1 MGKNKTNYD
10 EQIVASVPMGDSTS
24 ETVND
29 TTSAPIPPTEEP
41 TTPAPSTG
49 TDEPGTN
56 PPVLK
61 TLKIHANVANGATSI
76 FDTNGKKYEFVPGEV
91 MQITYPDPNN
101 RIIYIKYSD
110 QYGSN
115 VTNITYVNNYDV
127 EVELKSYLT
136 KEDDKKRY
144 KFAVPENVDEI
155 NIEFVLFS
163 TNVNVSTMVQFV
175 AITNDGK
182 EINDNTV
189 YFDWGDK
196 TYFFTG
202 KSNMYEI
209 SLNAPIDTSTVAIG
223 LIKKPHIEN
232 NNTYFCSYIYNPR
245 QWNYCSSYVYG
256 DKQIE
261 VPKDT
266 LNKVIMFFDE
276 TDWIVEQTLVPKL
289 YIAKNYDSSNP
300 ISITYS
306 SANNG
311 VFPVT
316 VSSPQPWTIKPA
328 EDNSF
333 ILKDFPKY
341 WTGFENGPKDFTATI
356 SHNKPFRITSDKD
369 GNKIII
375 NGKTKYENGAYT
387 ATWTIPWQQQ
397 NNSPYYSYT
406 GLSIAYFVTEPF
418 KKTVFVANN
427 SDFDIK
433 LSYTKNSETIVNTI
447 NPIKKH
453 TVGSIHIGD
462 IISTDLSITIDD
474 IKYANDSTY
483 FCPYI
488 SFNGK
493 KHFCY
498 NNFGN
503 KHKLDIT
510 YSTLSINKMIKKSGN
525 LTFSPKMIVPVSM
538 MNGVKNPISVTYNY
552 ITNTYNDLSKS
563 NKYTFSYNTNT
574 LDAPDSSSDLGYWA
588 TYGFNVEGM
597 DYKLVIQYNNNTNSP
612 NPSKPFTTDFDLYLN
627 NKILAPNK
635 TNIATEYNYTIKP
648 STTDYKYFE
657 GTPDRFIIYPKNRIK
672 YQIDSSFFNNSFDTS
687 NPLALNINILTDIV
701 DDDKY
706 TATYN
711 IFGNTDQKS
720 AYAYTEYIS
729 SIHNIRYGFNIPSN
743 NTKNP
748 IKGIKTKWE
757 VYNGEI
763 TESGERIINGT
774 SLDYVDF
781 KAPFT
786 WNDISMSYT
795 FSLVTESPGAVVKK
809 YDLGLNLNTANI
821 PTGCILYLDS
831 NDYEIINVNDSSTTD
846 GISSNKKMYQIP
858 ENSINCI
865 LLINKN
871 ESGIP
876 TNTLNFQL
884 YNTNTSYYITQN
896 NINVTFNYS
905 SSNYYE
911 RAGSL
916 NINNY
921 IANNEFKRGK
931 NIIKFEPIGIK
942 YTSSVSVLNKN
953 NNVSTSLQKVEV
965 PIDTQQILEIPDEYV
980 DDNTTYSLVINEISA
995 EINGKTVNIP
1005 RYSFN
1010 LIEGGEI
1017 ISYLKYKPIGIKNTG
1032 DNPLVKIHNGYNE
1045 RGEMVIDSTGIII
1058 PPSLSP
1064 MAYIY
1069 CSSYINKVK
1078 LNANKETSPII
1089 EFYEG
1094 DSKQMAPN
1102 TEHDIDCTR
1111 YIKSI
1116 KFQ

>member
-1 MGKNKTNYD
+1 MVKNKTNYD
-10 EQIVASVPMGDSTS
+10 EQIAASVPVADSTP

-29 TTSAPIPPTEEP
+29 TTPAPIPPTEEP

-76 FDTNGKKYEFVPGEV
+76 FDTDGKKYEFVPGEV

-115 VTNITYVNNYDV
+115 VANITYVNNYDV
-127 EVELKSYLT
+127 EVELNKNLT
-136 KEDDKKRY
+136 KEDDKNRY
-144 KFAVPENVDEI
+144 KFVVPNDVDEI

-163 TNVNVSTMVQFV
+163 TNVNVSTSVQFV

-182 EINDNTV
+182 EINDTV

-202 KSNMYEI
+202 TSNMYEI

-245 QWNYCSSYVYG
+245 QWNYCSSYVDG
-256 DKQIE
+256 GKQIE
-261 VPKDT
+261 VPKET
-266 LNKVIMFFDE
+266 PNKVIMFFDK
-276 TDWIVEQTLVPKL
+276 TNWIVEQTLVPKL
-289 YIAKNYDSSNP
+289 YIATNYDSTSP

-306 SANNG
+306 SANSG

-369 GNKIII
+369 GNNIII
-375 NGKTKYENGAYT
+375 DVNTKYENGAYT
-387 ATWTIPWQQQ
+387 ATWTIPWKQQ
-397 NNSPYYSYT
+397 NNSPYYGIST
-406 GLSIAYFVTEPF
+406 AYFVTKQFNKTASF
-418 KKTVFVANN
+418 KNN
-427 SDFDIK
+427 NTSNTIELDYK
-433 LSYTKNSETIVNTI
+433 KNSETKIYKQEIPKGVWGTI
-447 NPIKKH
+447 YVEN
-453 TVGSIHIGD
+453 V
-462 IISTDLSITIDD
+462 ISNDLSIKIDD
-474 IKYANDSTY
+474 IKYSGSNGNNY

-488 SFNGK
+488 IDFRSSEK
-493 KHFCY
+493 YFCY
-498 NNFGN
+498 QDNGWGGI
-503 KHKLDIT
+503 HKLNTTRMFNID
-510 YSTLSINKMIKKSGN
+510 KMIKKSDN
-525 LTFSPKMIVPVSM
+525 LTFSPKMIVPVSII
-538 MNGVKNPISVTYNY
+538 NGVKNPISVTYNY
-552 ITNTYNDLSKS
+552 ITNTYNDLSKN

-574 LDAPDSSSDLGYWA
+574 LDAPDSSSDIGYWA

-597 DYKLVIQYNNNTNSP
+597 DYKLVLQYNNTNSP
-612 NPSKPFTTDFDLYLN
+612 NPSKQFTTDFDLYLGQKRLIYDN
-627 NKILAPNK
+627 SSDGK
-635 TNIATEYNYTIKP
+635 YHYTIKP

-672 YQIDSSFFNNSFDTS
+672 YQIDSSFFNNSFDTV
-687 NPLALNINILTDIV
+687 NPLALNITILTDIV

-711 IFGNTDQKS
+711 ISGNTDQKS
-720 AYAYTEYIS
+720 AYAYTDYIS

-774 SLDYVDF
+774 SLDSVDF

-795 FSLVTESPGAVVKK
+795 FSLVTESPGTVVTK

-821 PTGCILYLDS
+821 PTGCILYLD
-831 NDYEIINVNDSSTTD
+831 NDNYEIINVNDSSTTD

-865 LLINKN
+865 LLINKK

-921 IANNEFKRGK
+921 IAYNEFKRGK

-953 NNVSTSLQKVEV
+953 NNISTSLQKVEV
-965 PIDTQQILEIPDEYV
+965 PAITQQILEIPDEYV

-1017 ISYLKYKPIGIKNTG
+1017 ISYLKYKPIGIENTG

-1094 DSKQMAPN
+1094 GSTQMAPSI
-1102 TEHDIDCTR
+1102 EHDINFGK